1 MFDERTLDFGGA
13 NLSVGVCDTE
23 NKRARGLMGV
33 ESMPHDC
40 GMLFVMDEPGPVS
53 FWMKNTLIPLD
64 IVALDEQ
71 MNVLQVG
78 SMEPHI
84 GKFSCDGP
92 VRYVVEANKGW
103 CQAHGVGPGCGVM
116 MNNDSMLQDLVESTL
131 RETWDNPDCFGDI
144 VFRPFSDMFFQK
156 IREMK
161 ERFSS
166 LNESNR
172 QLTYDW
178 FHREAL
184 CTDIGEFALY
194 EGVMVPLDIPI
205 PDVFHAEM
213 FPQLHEAT
221 KKLPPN
227 TKLNQPKRSG
237 SGTKYHVYVRDPKT
251 KNIKKV
257 GFGAKGM
264 GVGIHDPARV
274 KSFKARHKC
283 ETRNDKTTASYW
295 SCRLPR
301 YWKSLGLKKTSS
313 KWW

>member
-1 MFDERTLDFGGA
+1 MFDSCTLKLGDCE
-13 NLSVGVCDTE
+13 LSVDVCDTE
-23 NKRARGLMGV
+23 EKRALGLMGV
-33 ESMPHDC
+33 EHMPHNC
-40 GMLFVMDEPGPVS
+40 GALFMMDEAGPAS

-64 IVALDEQ
+64 IAFLNDEMRIMKIDQ
-71 MNVLQVG
+71 
-78 SMEPHI
+78 MEPHT
-84 GKFSCDGP
+84 GRCECFGP
-92 VRYVVEANKGW
+92 VRYVIETNVGW
-103 CQAHGVGPGCGVM
+103 FQRNNIRPGDCVTM
-116 MNNDSMLQDLVESTL
+116 NDSSLTL
-131 RETWDNPDCFGDI
+131 KEMVGEVIAEMWQRPTCFGDI
-144 VFRPFSDMFFQK
+144 VYRPFSDKFFQT

-161 ERFSS
+161 SRANS
-166 LNESNR
+166 LHEGTSF
-172 QLTYDW
+172 DS
-178 FHREAL
+178 FHREAFA
-184 CTDIGEFALY
+184 TDIGEFGMY
-194 EGVMVPLDIPI
+194 EGHRVPLDIPI
-205 PDVFHAEM
+205 PDRFHEEM

-237 SGTKYHVYVRDPKT
+237 GGTKYHVYVRDPKT
-251 KNIKKV
+251 GNIKRV

-283 ETRNDKTTASYW
+283 ETRKDKTTASYW